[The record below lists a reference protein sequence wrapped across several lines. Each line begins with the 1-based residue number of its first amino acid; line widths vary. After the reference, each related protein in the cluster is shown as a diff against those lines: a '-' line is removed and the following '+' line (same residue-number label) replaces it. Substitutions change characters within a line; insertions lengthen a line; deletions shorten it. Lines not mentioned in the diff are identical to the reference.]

1 MLLCIFPAMRWYYRK
16 LPDGVA
22 IAHARPEFAVQLE
35 ELQRTSFPTLAEEE
49 RFKSYHYLK
58 HMELFDSGQFVALDG
73 DRVIGASTTLRLDFD
88 FDHVDHTF
96 ADIIQGGWL
105 TSHQPSGAWLYGA
118 DISVLPEYRGRG
130 IATALYAARQEVV
143 WRLGL
148 KGQVTAG
155 MIPGYGA
162 VKHQMTAEEYY
173 NGVLSG
179 EIRDSTLTMQMNA
192 GFEPRGLVANY
203 LNDPVCDN
211 YSVLIVLDAE
221 KNVRGASRENA
232 MSYIR
237 LNTEIPGPK
246 AKQFLARRAAAVPS
260 GLGKATDVVVERAEG
275 SLVFDVDGNTLIDLA
290 GGIGMLAVGH
300 SPAAVVQAIQQQ
312 AEKFIHPCAL
322 VATYEPYIALAE
334 LLNEVTPGTF
344 PKKTLFANSGAEAIE
359 NAVKLSRKYTGR
371 STVICFEG
379 GYHGRTLLT
388 LSLTSKYGL
397 FKSGFGPFAPEIVR
411 LPIPNTYRTPQGMT
425 ADQYVDFGIQQLEHA
440 FTAQVDPSAV
450 PAIVIEPVQ
459 GEAGF
464 LPVPPRFLKRIR
476 ELSER
481 HGIVMIADEVQC
493 GSGRTG
499 RMFAVEHYG
508 IVPDMIASAKSL
520 GAGMPIGAV
529 TGRAEIMDSAH
540 LGGVG
545 STYGG
550 SPLACV
556 AALEAL
562 KMIRRPEFLAHANR
576 LGHVM
581 REVLLGWKQRWPIVG
596 DVRGLGPMLLIE
608 LVSDREPK
616 APLAPSDTLAV
627 VRRAVS
633 RGVLLIRAGLFSNCI
648 RFLPPLNMP
657 EDMLREALDAV
668 GRAIEA
674 AVTAKHMQAAPA
686 AAPR

>member
-1 MLLCIFPAMRWYYRK
+1 MRWYYRK
-16 LPDGVA
+16 LSDGLV
-22 IAHARPEFAVQLE
+22 IAQASPEFAAQLE
-35 ELQRTSFPTLAEEE
+35 ELQRISFPTLAEEE
-49 RFKSYHYLK
+49 RFKARHYLK
-58 HMELFDSGQFVALDG
+58 HMELFADGQFVALDG
-73 DRVIGASTTLRLDFD
+73 DRVIGATTTLRLDFD
-88 FDHVDHTF
+88 FGHVNHTF
-96 ADIIQGGWL
+96 GEIIQGGWL
-105 TSHQPSGAWLYGA
+105 TSHQPNGAWLYGA
-118 DISVLPEYRGRG
+118 DISVHPEYRGRG

-148 KGQVTAG
+148 QGQVTAG
-155 MIPGYGA
+155 MIPGYSA
-162 VKHQMTAEEYY
+162 VKHEMTAGQYY
-173 NGVLSG
+173 EGVISG
-179 EIRDSTLTMQMNA
+179 RLRDSTLSMQMSV
-192 GFEPRGLVANY
+192 GFEPRGLLANY

-211 YSVLIVLDAE
+211 YSVLLVLDAG
-221 KNVRGASRENA
+221 KSMRGASREHA

-237 LNTEIPGPK
+237 LNTEIPGPE
-246 AKQFLARRAAAVPS
+246 AKQILARRAAAVPS
-260 GLGKATDVVVERAEG
+260 GLARATDVVVERAG
-275 SLVFDVDGNTLIDLA
+275 GALVFDVDGNTLIDLA

-300 SPAAVVQAIQQQ
+300 SPAPVVSAIQRQ

-334 LLNEVTPGTF
+334 LLNEITPGTF

-359 NAVKLSRKYTGR
+359 NAVKLARKYTGR

-411 LPIPNTYRTPQGMT
+411 LPIPNTYRTPKGMT
-425 ADQYVDFGIQQLEHA
+425 ADEYVDFGIRQLEHA

-450 PAIVIEPVQ
+450 AAIVIEPVQ

-464 LPVPPRFLKRIR
+464 LPVPPRFLARIR
-476 ELSER
+476 ELTEQ

-493 GSGRTG
+493 GCGRTG
-499 RMFAVEHYG
+499 KMFAVEHFR
-508 IVPDMIASAKSL
+508 IVPDLIATAKSL

-529 TGRAEIMDSAH
+529 TGRAEIMDAAH

-550 SPLACV
+550 SPLACA

-562 KMIRRPEFLAHANR
+562 NMIRQPEFLAHANR
-576 LGHVM
+576 LGDVM
-581 REVLLGWKQRWPIVG
+581 REVLEGWKARWPVVG
-596 DVRGLGPMLLIE
+596 DVRGLGPMM
-608 LVSDREPK
+608 LVEFVTDRESK
-616 APLAPSDTLAV
+616 TPLAPADTLAV

-633 RGVLLIRAGLFSNCI
+633 NGVLLIRAGLYSNCI

-668 GRAIEA
+668 GRAIES
-674 AVTAKHMQAAPA
+674 AVTIEQRNATPA
-686 AAPR
+686 ASLR